1 MEKSKRNV
9 TLFVF
14 SLMILFPQ
22 IIISTVA
29 FEQEKQSL
37 SDRVRDMYALVRTH
51 SLRSWEKLKSVI
63 SDVQKQYFPPN
74 IE

>member
-1 MEKSKRNV
+1 MEKSTGNV

-29 FEQEKQSL
+29 FEHDKQSL
-37 SDRVRDMYALVRTH
+37 SDRVRDMYALVTAH
-51 SLRSWEKLKSVI
+51 SLSSWEKLKSVV
-63 SDVQKQYFPPN
+63 SYVQKQYFPPN

>member
-1 MEKSKRNV
+1 MEKSQRNV

-14 SLMILFPQ
+14 SLIILFPQ

-29 FEQEKQSL
+29 FEQEKQTL
-37 SDRVRDMYALVRTH
+37 SDRVRDIYSLVKTH
-51 SLRSWEKLKSVI
+51 SLTSWEKLKVLVN
-63 SDVQKQYFPPN
+63 DAQKHYFPPN